1 MRIVFL
7 LIYVMIFQS
16 ASSGE
21 DGKRR
26 LTIGTVGDG
35 LNGSGGCT
43 LQLASQYAKREGLY
57 IFATDLQTH
66 GLINVDGSD
75 TPVELVGSDR
85 PDPAR
90 KAQVGE
96 HSTYSYTGGTVE
108 VRVDYTVTEACA
120 VGIDSCR
127 LTRYDAV
134 LTVKRGKASKTVAA
148 KAVCAK

>member
-1 MRIVFL
+1 MRVLLL

-16 ASSGE
+16 AFSGE
-21 DGKRR
+21 DGKKR

-35 LNGSGGCT
+35 LNAGGGCT
-43 LQLASQYAKREGLY
+43 LQLPSQYAKREGLY
-57 IFATDLQTH
+57 IFTSDLSTH
-66 GLINVDGSD
+66 GLVNVDGID
-75 TPVELVGSDR
+75 TPVELVGPDR

-90 KAQVGE
+90 KAQLGE
-96 HSTYSYTGGTVE
+96 HSTYSYAGGTVE

-120 VGIDSCR
+120 IGSDSCR